1 MGARCVVDAAG
12 VWGVGEVWWCHD
24 VIDSRCSMV
33 SNSGVVLFVCQF
45 INLAKTETLIT
56 GCLILL

>member
-24 VIDSRCSMV
+24 VIDSSCSMV
-33 SNSGVVLFVCQF
+33 SNAGVVFFVWVS
-45 INLAKTETLIT
+45 LRDD
-56 GCLILL
+56 